1 MTAKPKKHR
10 RRSGRANLAGYAH
23 MIAPRGSH
31 AKSQSV
37 ANKAKAILQSREEPQ
52 DVKEVDG
59 EFVKKSARVRDR
71 VPDPKPPPIR
81 KK

>member
-1 MTAKPKKHR
+1 
-10 RRSGRANLAGYAH
+10 

-52 DVKEVDG
+52 DVKDVALWVLGLSNIDG